1 MLGIVLVFVVLA
13 GLALYLPHRSRRLQ
27 LSYLPNAVS
36 VALTVVAVTLVFAA
50 PF

>member
-1 MLGIVLVFVVLA
+1 MLGIVLVFVLLTA
-13 GLALYLPHRSRRLQ
+13 LALYLQHRSRRVQ
-27 LSYLPNAVS
+27 LGYLPNAVS